1 MPNIGHM
8 RHQIQLQKPTNTVDA
23 GGGITE
29 SYTTLVNLFAMIEPK
44 RGNESLRQG
53 QVKEQTTH
61 LFTIRYRKDIGTN
74 FRILFND
81 DFYNIKYIKN
91 IDHRNRYLE
100 LECELGVAL

>member
-1 MPNIGHM
+1 M